1 MIKNQTQ
8 IEYKINGKRLEI
20 SVVGEI
26 DHHSCAKLRSEA
38 DELIKNNKTPVVALN
53 LSGVGFMDSSGLG
66 FIMGR
71 CALVKRLGGEL
82 ILKSPNESVK
92 KICRLA
98 GLERIVK
105 IEK

>member
-38 DELIKNNKTPVVALN
+38 DELIKNNK
-53 LSGVGFMDSSGLG
+53 
-66 FIMGR
+66 IGR
-71 CALVKRLGGEL
+71 ETTCGADFCSICVLHIISCGSVKRNPCV
-82 ILKSPNESVK
+82 I
-92 KICRLA
+92 
-98 GLERIVK
+98 
-105 IEK
+105 